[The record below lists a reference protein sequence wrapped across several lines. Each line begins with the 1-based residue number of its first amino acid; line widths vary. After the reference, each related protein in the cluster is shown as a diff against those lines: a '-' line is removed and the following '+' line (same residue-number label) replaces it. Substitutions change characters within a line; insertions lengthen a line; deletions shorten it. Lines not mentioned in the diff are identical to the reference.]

1 MKSREEKSEVKNENK
16 YLMRIKKNLKL
27 SVAYISTFSCN
38 KKTCKSLFLS
48 LPQQIETNKLK
59 TQQFPLVNQRTKG
72 QTNIVRLKKWANP
85 ESKSR
90 FIHLDQR
97 HQSHVQVGTRKW
109 QLGKAEGR

>member
-1 MKSREEKSEVKNENK
+1 MKRKEKSEVKNENK
-16 YLMRIKKNLKL
+16 YLMRTNKKLKL

-38 KKTCKSLFLS
+38 IKNLQVTVPVLTT
-48 LPQQIETNKLK
+48 TNRNKQ
-59 TQQFPLVNQRTKG
+59 TENQQFPLVNQRTKG

-85 ESKSR
+85 ESQSR
-90 FIHLDQR
+90 FIHLDQC